1 MYGAFRGV
9 WVPMPG
15 ITLYGRFVMQCK
27 FSSRPGRRLSIA
39 DLESDIVKVQALAR
53 EGMCDAYLL
62 MTNAGMSGRTRVAL
76 EKRLRAA
83 GVDQSLVLQSGWLE
97 EQIRTSKR
105 LRMLVPQMYGLG
117 DLTQILDSR
126 SEEHT
131 SELQSLMRISYAV
144 LCLKKKT

>member
-1 MYGAFRGV
+1 
-9 WVPMPG
+9 
-15 ITLYGRFVMQCK
+15 
-27 FSSRPGRRLSIA
+27 
-39 DLESDIVKVQALAR
+39 
-53 EGMCDAYLL
+53 MCDAYLL
-62 MTNAGMSGRTRVAL
+62 MTNAGMSGRTRIAL

-126 SEEHT
+126 AYAQARAVLDSMSEDMRKVVVTRSYHFAAEALGSEEHT
-131 SELQSLMRISYAV
+131 SELQSLMRIPYAV
-144 LCLKKKT
+144 FC

>member
-1 MYGAFRGV
+1 
-9 WVPMPG
+9 
-15 ITLYGRFVMQCK
+15 
-27 FSSRPGRRLSIA
+27 
-39 DLESDIVKVQALAR
+39 
-53 EGMCDAYLL
+53 MCDTYLL
-62 MTNAGMSGRTRVAL
+62 ITNAGMSGRTRVAL

-126 SEEHT
+126 ASA
-131 SELQSLMRISYAV
+131 QARAV
-144 LCLKKKT
+144 LDSMREDMSQVVVTRSYHFAAEALNRQSPL

>member
-1 MYGAFRGV
+1 MFDFQRMGWHGFQRLCITVCREVLGQTVEAFLDSNDAGMDGAFRGV

-83 GVDQSLVLQSGWLE
+83 GVDQS
-97 EQIRTSKR
+97 QIGRAH
-105 LRMLVPQMYGLG
+105 V
-117 DLTQILDSR
+117 
-126 SEEHT
+126 
-131 SELQSLMRISYAV
+131 
-144 LCLKKKT
+144 

>member
-1 MYGAFRGV
+1 
-9 WVPMPG
+9 
-15 ITLYGRFVMQCK
+15 
-27 FSSRPGRRLSIA
+27 
-39 DLESDIVKVQALAR
+39 
-53 EGMCDAYLL
+53 MCDAYLL

-117 DLTQILDSR
+117 DMTQILDSR
-126 SEEHT
+126 AYA
-131 SELQSLMRISYAV
+131 QARAV
-144 LCLKKKT
+144 LASIREDMRTVVVTRSYHFAAEDLDQQQFVLMLGEPESGKHTIASVRARARGSTSV